1 MCSAHTWRVFS
12 TEFVSGINNRLT
24 PRLKKKLS
32 VNIKNAGRGNTMLHV
47 TMLQVEIL
55 QCYMLQSGR
64 NIQGEPEMYK
74 FKRIFW
80 YDSRN
85 PLIDRASLTQESE
98 FI

>member
-24 PRLKKKLS
+24 TRLKKKLS
-32 VNIKNAGRGNTMLHV
+32 VNIQNAGRGNTMLHV

-64 NIQGEPEMYK
+64 NIQGEPGNQVPMK
-74 FKRIFW
+74 CI
-80 YDSRN
+80 S
-85 PLIDRASLTQESE
+85 SSE
-98 FI
+98 FFGMIHATR